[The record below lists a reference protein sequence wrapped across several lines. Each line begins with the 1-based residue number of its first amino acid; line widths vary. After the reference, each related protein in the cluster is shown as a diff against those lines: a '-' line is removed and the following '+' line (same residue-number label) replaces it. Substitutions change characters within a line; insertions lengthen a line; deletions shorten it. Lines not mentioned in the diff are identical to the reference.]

1 MDTNILFYRLDLITV
16 WLGSA
21 FAVALIRQPYAMS
34 QHLFTSRVAFIFG
47 LDFVLMTGENHSF
60 SLFQH
65 IPKTFNGVKVRT
77 LRWPIHVWKCLLML
91 PDTHV
96 SSCSTLSQLEPDG
109 SWHCRP
115 GICPSRQGKKL
126 WDNLVIQYKY
136 MLAKKEKPETNSA
149 APWTRVAYPR
159 SNKWSHLEK
168 RSQEI
173 HRKFTGNSQE
183 IHRKTGQTGG
193 PVAPW
198 ITRLTTDQKIPGL
211 TPGWLGVLLQI
222 ICVHSFY
229 RLYVFIAHAFN
240 YCGQKRISSTI
251 CSWVNL
257 NMTQFW

>member
-16 WLGSA
+16 WLRSA

-34 QHLFTSRVAFIFG
+34 QHLFPSRVALIFG

-65 IPKTFNGVKVRT
+65 IPNTFNGVKVRT
-77 LRWPIHVWKCLLML
+77 LRWPIHVWKCLLVL

-96 SSCSTLSQLEPDG
+96 SSCSTLSQLEPDE
-109 SWHCRP
+109 SWHCGP
-115 GICPSRQGKKL
+115 GICLSHQGEKNDGITWSFSTNTCWQKKKNQKPTL
-126 WDNLVIQYKY
+126 LLHGPGLPTPEVISDHTWKN
-136 MLAKKEKPETNSA
+136 A
-149 APWTRVAYPR
+149 
-159 SNKWSHLEK
+159 
-168 RSQEI
+168 

-183 IHRKTGQTGG
+183 NRANRRASGAMDNASDYGSEDS
-193 PVAPW
+193 
-198 ITRLTTDQKIPGL
+198 RFDS
-211 TPGWLGVLLQI
+211 WLARFLLQI

-240 YCGQKRISSTI
+240 YCGQKRISSTT